1 MPIPA
6 TPFEQ
11 SGDVAVATK
20 WTGERLE
27 PVPLVETVA
36 LDGEVTYT
44 PAYAGK
50 LAVKRHTIV
59 QNFPNLIS
67 TAPAK

>member
-1 MPIPA
+1 
-6 TPFEQ
+6 
-11 SGDVAVATK
+11 VATK